1 MKYLLWYAM
10 PIYLIGWL
18 LLQTRLLIHIN
29 LIVRA
34 VIYGMLIIGA
44 LYLEKDFTKA
54 EFWVSL
60 LFYLIPLIEWQDDEK
75 LSNLLLT
82 PIIFLVASV
91 FIFKPDFL
99 IMLFMIIW
107 LIFFLFIYIE
117 LYSQQTLNLFA
128 IRWGYLIRIS
138 SIISILSLIVFVALP
153 RFSFGIIPSFNQ
165 NKPSVMGINDQIDLN
180 TLGAVQKNDTVSMRI
195 FVEGGRQKQELY
207 WKIYVLSENDEVSWK
222 RDKDAKTIIT
232 NPSVKSNEIIR
243 YRILSDELDI
253 RLLPSIGQPII
264 EKSLKNAI
272 VFNENG
278 ELLLNDK
285 TTSLRDTFI
294 SSSME
299 TSDLSPYKEKP
310 EIHMAPQLQA
320 WAKKMR
326 ASVDNDQSFVELFIN
341 HLQKEFTY
349 TLNTKIVDHNGLDQ
363 FFFND
368 KKGYCSHFAMALA
381 TALRANHIPA
391 NIVVGFYH
399 GEWNE
404 VGNYYILRNSD
415 AHAWVEAKLDH
426 GSWQKIDP
434 TKFIKSEANE
444 INRSMETQQ
453 LIDKQRYG
461 WGLFKNILHRIDY
474 FDAQVTGSIL
484 SYGYERQNASTIN
497 IESWKN
503 LKSAGFI
510 ISIMAMILIVILFS
524 FYLLKINNSTSSS
537 LQLIEEQWIHLLE
550 KYFGKKLIYESL
562 NQFTLRVCK
571 KRLTINLKNDL
582 GLISN
587 QITDSKF
594 GTTHQ
599 VKKEINLKKAI
610 QNFRFKLNK
619 HFSANKVR

>member
-1 MKYLLWYAM
+1 MKYLLWYAV

-29 LIVRA
+29 FIARVA
-34 VIYGMLIIGA
+34 IYGILIIGA

-60 LFYLIPLIEWQDDEK
+60 LFYLIPLIEWQDQEK
-75 LSNLLLT
+75 LPNLLLT

-138 SIISILSLIVFVALP
+138 AIISILSLIVFVALP

-165 NKPSVMGINDQIDLN
+165 NNPSVMGINDQIDLN
-180 TLGAVQKNDTVSMRI
+180 TLNAVQKNDKVSMRI
-195 FVEGGRQKQELY
+195 FVEGGQQKQESY
-207 WKIYVLSENDEVSWK
+207 WKIYVLSENDTVSWK
-222 RDKDAKTIIT
+222 RDKDAKIIIT
-232 NPSVKSNEIIR
+232 NPSLKSNEIKR
-243 YRILSDELDI
+243 YKILSDELDI

-264 EKSLKNAI
+264 EKNLKNAI
-272 VFNENG
+272 VLNENG

-285 TTSLRDTFI
+285 TISLRDTFI
-294 SSSME
+294 SSSMG
-299 TSDLSPYKEKP
+299 TGDLSSYKEKS
-310 EIHMAPQLQA
+310 EIHMAPKLQA
-320 WAKKMR
+320 WAQKMR
-326 ASVDNDQSFVELFIN
+326 ASLDNDQSFVELFIN
-341 HLQKEFTY
+341 HMQKEFSY
-349 TLNTKIVDHNGLDQ
+349 TLNAKSFDHNSLDQ

-391 NIVVGFYH
+391 NVIVGFYS

-415 AHAWVEAKLDH
+415 AHAWVEAKLDQ

-434 TKFIKSEANE
+434 TKYIKSEVNE

-453 LIDKQRYG
+453 LIDKKRYG
-461 WGLFKNILHRIDY
+461 WGLFKSILHRIDY

-484 SYGYERQNASTIN
+484 SYGYEKQNSSTIN
-497 IESWKN
+497 IESWKK

-510 ISIMAMILIVILFS
+510 ISIMATILIVILFS

-562 NQFTLRVCK
+562 NQFTLRICK
-571 KRLTINLKNDL
+571 KRLTINLKKDIR
-582 GLISN
+582 LISN
-587 QITDSKF
+587 QITESKF
-594 GTTHQ
+594 GTTYQ

-610 QNFRFKLNK
+610 QTFRFKLNK

>member
-180 TLGAVQKNDTVSMRI
+180 TLGAVQKNDAVSMRI

-461 WGLFKNILHRIDY
+461 RGLFKTILHRIDY

-484 SYGYERQNASTIN
+484 SYGYEKQNSSNIN

-599 VKKEINLKKAI
+599 VKKEIYLKKLI
-610 QNFRFKLNK
+610 KSFRHKINEYY
-619 HFSANKVR
+619 SANKVR

>member
-138 SIISILSLIVFVALP
+138 TIISILSLIVFVALP

-195 FVEGGRQKQELY
+195 FVEGGRKKQELY

-599 VKKEINLKKAI
+599 VKKEINLKKEI
-610 QNFRFKLNK
+610 QSFRYKLNK

>member
-153 RFSFGIIPSFNQ
+153 RFSFGIIPSLNQ

-326 ASVDNDQSFVELFIN
+326 ASVGNDQSFVELFIN

-434 TKFIKSEANE
+434 TKFIKSEGNE

>member
-415 AHAWVEAKLDH
+415 AHAWVEAKLDK

-434 TKFIKSEANE
+434 TKFIKSDVNE

>member
-243 YRILSDELDI
+243 YKILSDELNI

-272 VFNENG
+272 AFNENG

-310 EIHMAPQLQA
+310 EIHMAPKLQA

-341 HLQKEFTY
+341 HLQKEFAY
-349 TLNTKIVDHNGLDQ
+349 TLNAKSFDHNSLDQ

-404 VGNYYILRNSD
+404 IGNYYILRNSD

-461 WGLFKNILHRIDY
+461 WGLFKSILHRIDY

-484 SYGYERQNASTIN
+484 SYGYEKQNTSTIN

-599 VKKEINLKKAI
+599 VKKEINLKKEI
-610 QNFRFKLNK
+610 QSFRYKLNK

>member
-165 NKPSVMGINDQIDLN
+165 DKPSVMGINDQIDLN

-272 VFNENG
+272 AFNENG

-299 TSDLSPYKEKP
+299 TSDLSTYKEKP

-415 AHAWVEAKLDH
+415 AHAWVEAKLDK

-434 TKFIKSEANE
+434 TKFIKSDVNE

>member
-1 MKYLLWYAM
+1 MPLYLV
-10 PIYLIGWL
+10 GWIF
-18 LLQTRLLIHIN
+18 LQTRLLTHVH
-29 LIVRA
+29 LILRA
-34 VIYGMLIIGA
+34 LIYGILIAAA
-44 LYLEKDFTKA
+44 LYVEKDFTKA

-75 LSNLLLT
+75 VSNLLLT

-91 FIFKPDFL
+91 FIFKPDFF

-117 LYSQQTLNLFA
+117 LYSQQALNLFA

-138 SIISILSLIVFVALP
+138 TIISILSLIVFVALP
-153 RFSFGIIPSFNQ
+153 RFSFGMIPSFNQ
-165 NKPSVMGINDQIDLN
+165 NKASVTGLNDQIDLN
-180 TLGAVQKNDTVSMRI
+180 ILGAVQKNDTVSMRI
-195 FVEGGRQKQELY
+195 FVEGGQHTQELY
-207 WKIYVLSENDEVSWK
+207 WKIYVLSENDQASWK
-222 RDKDAKTIIT
+222 RDKDAQAMIRTL
-232 NPSVKSNEIIR
+232 NPNPNKIIR
-243 YRILSDELDI
+243 YKLLSDEQDI
-253 RLLPSIGQPII
+253 KSLPSIGQPII
-264 EKSLKNAI
+264 DQSLKDVI
-272 VFNENG
+272 MLNENG
-278 ELLLNDK
+278 ELLLKNK
-285 TTSLRDTFI
+285 TISLRDTFI

-299 TSDLSPYKEKP
+299 TSDLNPYKEKT
-310 EIHMAPQLQA
+310 EIYMAPQLQA

-326 ASVDNDQSFVELFIN
+326 ASVDNDQSFVESFTN

-363 FFFND
+363 FFFKD

-391 NIVVGFYH
+391 NVVVGFYH

-404 VGNYYILRNSD
+404 VGGYYILRNSD
-415 AHAWVEAKLDH
+415 AHAWVEAKLDK

-434 TKFIKSEANE
+434 TKFIKSGANE

-484 SYGYERQNASTIN
+484 SYGYERQNASTIH

-503 LKSAGFI
+503 LKSTGFI
-510 ISIMAMILIVILFS
+510 ISMMAMVFIVVMFS
-524 FYLLKINNSTSSS
+524 FYLLKINRQAPSAI
-537 LQLIEEQWIHLLE
+537 QLIEEQWTHLLE

-562 NQFTLRVCK
+562 NQFTLRICK
-571 KRLTINLKNDL
+571 KRLNVSLKNEMHI
-582 GLISN
+582 ISN
-587 QITDSKF
+587 EITYNKF
-594 GTTHQ
+594 AA
-599 VKKEINLKKAI
+599 VDKDKKLLHLNKTIKI
-610 QNFRFKLNK
+610 ISRKLNK
-619 HFSANKVR
+619 FFP

>member
-138 SIISILSLIVFVALP
+138 TIISILSLIVFVALP

-165 NKPSVMGINDQIDLN
+165 NKQSVMGINDQIDLN

-195 FVEGGRQKQELY
+195 FVEGGRKKQELY
-207 WKIYVLSENDEVSWK
+207 WKIYVLSENDEFSWK

-232 NPSVKSNEIIR
+232 NPSVKSKEIIR

-299 TSDLSPYKEKP
+299 TSDLSTYKEKP

-326 ASVDNDQSFVELFIN
+326 ASVGNDQSFVELFIN

-610 QNFRFKLNK
+610 QNFRIKLNK

>member
-1 MKYLLWYAM
+1 MKYLLWHAM

-34 VIYGMLIIGA
+34 LTYGILVIGA
-44 LYLEKDFTKA
+44 LYLEKDLTKA

-75 LSNLLLT
+75 PSNLLLT

-107 LIFFLFIYIE
+107 LIFFLFTYIE

-138 SIISILSLIVFVALP
+138 TIISILSLIVFVALP

-165 NKPSVMGINDQIDLN
+165 NKPSVMGINDEIDLN

-195 FVEGGRQKQELY
+195 FVEGGRQKHELY

-222 RDKDAKTIIT
+222 RDKNAKTIIT
-232 NPSVKSNEIIR
+232 NPSLKSNEIIR
-243 YRILSDELDI
+243 YRILSNDLDI
-253 RLLPSIGQPII
+253 RVLPSIGQPII

-285 TTSLRDTFI
+285 TIFLRDTFI

-299 TSDLSPYKEKP
+299 TSDIGTYKEKP

-326 ASVDNDQSFVELFIN
+326 APLDNDQSFVELFID
-341 HLQKEFTY
+341 HMQKKFSY
-349 TLNTKIVDHNGLDQ
+349 TLNAKSFDQNSLDQ
-363 FFFND
+363 FFFKD

-391 NIVVGFYH
+391 NVVVGFYR

-415 AHAWVEAKLDH
+415 AHAWVEAKLDQ
-426 GSWQKIDP
+426 GFWQKIDP

-444 INRSMETQQ
+444 INRSTETQQ
-453 LIDKQRYG
+453 LIERYG
-461 WGLFKNILHRIDY
+461 RGLFKSILHRIDY

-484 SYGYERQNASTIN
+484 SYGYEKQNSSTIN

-503 LKSAGFI
+503 LKSAGFM

-524 FYLLKINNSTSSS
+524 FYLLKINNSKLSS

-582 GLISN
+582 RLLSN
-587 QITDSKF
+587 QIIESKF

-610 QNFRFKLNK
+610 QSFRYKLKK
-619 HFSANKVR
+619 HFSAN

>member
-18 LLQTRLLIHIN
+18 LLQTKLLIHIN

-299 TSDLSPYKEKP
+299 TSDLSTYKEKP

-349 TLNTKIVDHNGLDQ
+349 TLNAKSFDHNSLDQ

>member
-1 MKYLLWYAM
+1 MKYLLWYAV

-18 LLQTRLLIHIN
+18 LLQTRLLININ
-29 LIVRA
+29 FIARV
-34 VIYGMLIIGA
+34 VIYGILIIGA

-60 LFYLIPLIEWQDDEK
+60 LFYLIPLIEWQDQEK
-75 LSNLLLT
+75 LPNLLLT

-138 SIISILSLIVFVALP
+138 AIISILSLIVFVALP
-153 RFSFGIIPSFNQ
+153 RFSFGMIPSFNQ
-165 NKPSVMGINDQIDLN
+165 NNPSVMGINDQIDLN
-180 TLGAVQKNDTVSMRI
+180 TLDAVQKNDKVSMRI
-195 FVEGGRQKQELY
+195 FVEGGQQKQESY

-222 RDKDAKTIIT
+222 RDKDAKIIIT
-232 NPSVKSNEIIR
+232 NPSLKSNEIKR
-243 YRILSDELDI
+243 YKILSDELDI

-264 EKSLKNAI
+264 EKNLKNAI
-272 VFNENG
+272 VLNENG

-285 TTSLRDTFI
+285 TISLRDTFI
-294 SSSME
+294 SSSMG
-299 TSDLSPYKEKP
+299 TGDLSSYKEKS
-310 EIHMAPQLQA
+310 EIHMAPKLQA
-320 WAKKMR
+320 WAQKMR
-326 ASVDNDQSFVELFIN
+326 ASLDNDQSFVELFIN
-341 HLQKEFTY
+341 HMQKEFSY
-349 TLNTKIVDHNGLDQ
+349 TLNTKSFDHNSLDQ

-391 NIVVGFYH
+391 NVIVGFYR

-415 AHAWVEAKLDH
+415 VHAWVEAKLDH

-434 TKFIKSEANE
+434 TKYIKSEVNE

-453 LIDKQRYG
+453 LIDKKRYG
-461 WGLFKNILHRIDY
+461 WGLFKSILHRIDY

-484 SYGYERQNASTIN
+484 SYGYEKKNSSTIN
-497 IESWKN
+497 IESWKK

-510 ISIMAMILIVILFS
+510 ISIMAIILIVILFS

-537 LQLIEEQWIHLLE
+537 LKLIEEQWIHLLE

-571 KRLTINLKNDL
+571 KRLTINLKKDIR
-582 GLISN
+582 LISN
-587 QITDSKF
+587 QITESKF
-594 GTTHQ
+594 GTTYQ

-610 QNFRFKLNK
+610 QTFRFKLNK
-619 HFSANKVR
+619 HFSTNKVR

>member
-138 SIISILSLIVFVALP
+138 TIISILSLIVFVALP

-165 NKPSVMGINDQIDLN
+165 NKQSVMGINDQIDLN

-195 FVEGGRQKQELY
+195 FVEGGRKKQELY

>member
-1 MKYLLWYAM
+1 M
-10 PIYLIGWL
+10 
-18 LLQTRLLIHIN
+18 
-29 LIVRA
+29 RA

-165 NKPSVMGINDQIDLN
+165 DKQSVMGINDQIDLN

-299 TSDLSPYKEKP
+299 TSDLSTYKEKP

-326 ASVDNDQSFVELFIN
+326 ASVGNDQSFVELFIN

>member
-91 FIFKPDFL
+91 LIFKPDFL

-138 SIISILSLIVFVALP
+138 TIISILSLIVFVALP

-165 NKPSVMGINDQIDLN
+165 NKQSVMGINDQIDLN

-299 TSDLSPYKEKP
+299 TSDLSTYKEKP

-599 VKKEINLKKAI
+599 VKKEINLKKEI
-610 QNFRFKLNK
+610 QSFRYKLNK

>member
-299 TSDLSPYKEKP
+299 TSDLSTYKEKP

-326 ASVDNDQSFVELFIN
+326 ASVGNDQSFVELFIN

-349 TLNTKIVDHNGLDQ
+349 TLNAKSFDHNSLDQ

>member
-138 SIISILSLIVFVALP
+138 TIISILSLIVFVALP

-165 NKPSVMGINDQIDLN
+165 NKQSVMGINDQIDLN

-195 FVEGGRQKQELY
+195 FVEGGRKKQELY

-299 TSDLSPYKEKP
+299 TSDLSTYKEKP

-484 SYGYERQNASTIN
+484 SYGYEKQNASTIN

-599 VKKEINLKKAI
+599 VKKEINLKKEI
-610 QNFRFKLNK
+610 QSFRYKLNK

>member
-1 MKYLLWYAM
+1 
-10 PIYLIGWL
+10 
-18 LLQTRLLIHIN
+18 
-29 LIVRA
+29 
-34 VIYGMLIIGA
+34 
-44 LYLEKDFTKA
+44 
-54 EFWVSL
+54 
-60 LFYLIPLIEWQDDEK
+60 
-75 LSNLLLT
+75 
-82 PIIFLVASV
+82 
-91 FIFKPDFL
+91 
-99 IMLFMIIW
+99 
-107 LIFFLFIYIE
+107 
-117 LYSQQTLNLFA
+117 
-128 IRWGYLIRIS
+128 
-138 SIISILSLIVFVALP
+138 
-153 RFSFGIIPSFNQ
+153 
-165 NKPSVMGINDQIDLN
+165 
-180 TLGAVQKNDTVSMRI
+180 
-195 FVEGGRQKQELY
+195 
-207 WKIYVLSENDEVSWK
+207 
-222 RDKDAKTIIT
+222 
-232 NPSVKSNEIIR
+232 
-243 YRILSDELDI
+243 
-253 RLLPSIGQPII
+253 
-264 EKSLKNAI
+264 

-599 VKKEINLKKAI
+599 VKKEINLKKEI
-610 QNFRFKLNK
+610 QSFRYKLNK

>member
-165 NKPSVMGINDQIDLN
+165 DKQSVMGINDQIDLN

-299 TSDLSPYKEKP
+299 TSDLSTYKEKP

-326 ASVDNDQSFVELFIN
+326 ASVGNDQSFVELFIN

-550 KYFGKKLIYESL
+550 KYFGKKLISESL

>member
-165 NKPSVMGINDQIDLN
+165 DKQSVMGINDQIDLN

-299 TSDLSPYKEKP
+299 TSDLSTYKEKP

-326 ASVDNDQSFVELFIN
+326 ASVGNDQSFVELFIN

-434 TKFIKSEANE
+434 TKFIKSDVNE
-444 INRSMETQQ
+444 INRSMEKQQ

>member
-138 SIISILSLIVFVALP
+138 TIISILSLIVFVALP

-165 NKPSVMGINDQIDLN
+165 NKQSVMGINDQIDLN

-599 VKKEINLKKAI
+599 VKKEINLKKEI
-610 QNFRFKLNK
+610 QSFRYKLNK

>member
-165 NKPSVMGINDQIDLN
+165 DKQSVMGINDQIDLN

-326 ASVDNDQSFVELFIN
+326 ASVGNDQSFVELFIN

-599 VKKEINLKKAI
+599 VKKEIYLKKLI
-610 QNFRFKLNK
+610 KSFRHKINEYY
-619 HFSANKVR
+619 SANKVR

>member
-138 SIISILSLIVFVALP
+138 TIISILSLIVFVALP

-165 NKPSVMGINDQIDLN
+165 NKQSVMGINDQIDLN

-195 FVEGGRQKQELY
+195 FVEGGRKKQELY

-415 AHAWVEAKLDH
+415 AHAWVEAKLDK

-434 TKFIKSEANE
+434 TKFIKSDVNE

-599 VKKEINLKKAI
+599 VKKEINLKKEI
-610 QNFRFKLNK
+610 QSFRYKLNK

>member
-165 NKPSVMGINDQIDLN
+165 DKQSVMGINDQIDLN

-278 ELLLNDK
+278 ELVLNDK

-299 TSDLSPYKEKP
+299 TSDLSTYKEKP

-326 ASVDNDQSFVELFIN
+326 ASVGNDQSFVELFIN

-599 VKKEINLKKAI
+599 VKKEINLKKEI
-610 QNFRFKLNK
+610 QSFRYKLNK

>member
-138 SIISILSLIVFVALP
+138 TIISILSLIVFVALP

-165 NKPSVMGINDQIDLN
+165 NKQSVMGINDQIDLN

-195 FVEGGRQKQELY
+195 FVEGGRKKQELY

-599 VKKEINLKKAI
+599 VKKEINLKKEI
-610 QNFRFKLNK
+610 QSFRYKLNK

>member
-165 NKPSVMGINDQIDLN
+165 DKQSVMGINDQIDLN

-299 TSDLSPYKEKP
+299 TSDLSTYKEKP

-326 ASVDNDQSFVELFIN
+326 ASVGNDQSFVELFIN

>member
-138 SIISILSLIVFVALP
+138 SIISILSLIVFVTLP

-165 NKPSVMGINDQIDLN
+165 NKQSVMGINDQIDLN

-195 FVEGGRQKQELY
+195 FVEGGRKKQELY

-599 VKKEINLKKAI
+599 VKKEINLKKEI
-610 QNFRFKLNK
+610 QSFRYKLNK